1 MARKPKP
8 PPPPFAT
15 TGDWHNHF
23 TPFFD
28 DQLNSL
34 AYVNLTAHAKEAYT
48 IIRQEYKGNYT
59 GDKVICPYSTFASK
73 GMRAN
78 TVSRAILQLECYGFI
93 SIDRGGLEHRP
104 SVYHLISDWKK
115 IRTEE
120 ELSKA
125 KERFEYELEKK
136 RKTKE
141 VSAAIRQTYDTASY
155 GKYTSSN
162 GSVSKDD
169 EKTGG
174 IDIEYDSVLSEIL
187 GVTPTKTIA
196 EQVPKPSPENES
208 DQATKAIAGNEP
220 WQVSK
225 PPLEKES
232 EQISQVAE
240 TITERKTCQVPKA
253 IFEEK
258 HEDYQP
264 RH

>member
-15 TGDWHNHF
+15 MGDWHNHF

-34 AYVNLTAHAKEAYT
+34 AYVNLSAHAKEAYT

-120 ELSKA
+120 DLSKV

-136 RKTKE
+136 RKARE
-141 VSAAIRQTYDTASY
+141 VSAEIRQIYNTTPY

-162 GSVSKDD
+162 GSVSKED
-169 EKTGG
+169 EKKEE
-174 IDIEYDSVLSEIL
+174 IDIEYDSVLSEIF
-187 GVTPTKTIA
+187 GVTPTKAIA

-208 DQATKAIAGNEP
+208 EQVAKAITGNES

-225 PPLEKES
+225 PPLESKT
-232 EQISQVAE
+232 EQISKTIAE
-240 TITERKTCQVPKA
+240 PKTCQVPKA

-258 HEDYQP
+258 NENYQP

>member
-1 MARKPKP
+1 MGRKPKQ

-15 TGDWHNHF
+15 MGDWHNHF

-34 AYVNLTAHAKEAYT
+34 AYVNLSAHAKEAYT

-93 SIDRGGLEHRP
+93 SIDRGGLEHKP
-104 SVYHLISDWKK
+104 SVYHLIGDWKK

-120 ELSKA
+120 DLSKA

-136 RKTKE
+136 RKAKE
-141 VSAAIRQTYDTASY
+141 VSAAIRQEYNTTTY

-162 GSVSKDD
+162 ESVSKED
-169 EKTGG
+169 EKTGE
-174 IDIEYDSVLSEIL
+174 IDIEYDSVLSEIF
-187 GVTPTKTIA
+187 GVTPTKAIP
-196 EQVPKPSPENES
+196 EQVLKPSPENES
-208 DQATKAIAGNEP
+208 EQESRSVTENAP
-220 WQVSK
+220 WQ
-225 PPLEKES
+225 
-232 EQISQVAE
+232 IAE
-240 TITERKTCQVPKA
+240 TITESKTCQVPKA
-253 IFEEK
+253 IFEENN
-258 HEDYQP
+258 ENYQP
-264 RH
+264 KH